1 MEEAQVINK
10 IETDLSKEK
19 IKFIN
24 EAYTEEVD

>member
-24 EAYTEEVD
+24 EVYTEEVD

>member
-1 MEEAQVINK
+1 MEEARVINK
-10 IETDLSKEK
+10 IELDLSKEK